1 MKKTIKVN
9 LGGIVFQLDEDAY
22 DLLREYLDR
31 LEARFSQLAGG
42 NEILNDIEVRM
53 AELFSL
59 RLTSEREVVNLTDAR
74 EVTAIMGDPAEIG
87 DGEEEPEVESTT
99 TQSGSYRRR
108 RRFYRDPDN
117 QVIGGV
123 CSGLGAYFNL
133 DPVIIRVLFVMF
145 TLAYGTGLLV
155 YLILWIGMPEARTS
169 AEKLEMHGEEINVL
183 NIERRVRQDYDDR
196 EFLQSGSEG
205 RSGRGRGAGDFITRL
220 ARGLVKAALIF
231 TKIILGFVALILLIT
246 GITILVALVSVV
258 FGGQAW
264 FIDPQFGFSGYALNE
279 ILGFFVNPAT
289 ATLAVIAMFIILL
302 VPLIILIMGFLRL
315 VFNIRFQTR
324 TIGWSAFGV
333 WVIALI
339 LLIVM
344 GTRETI
350 RFASESRVEE
360 ETPLEIPV
368 GKALNITTF
377 PFSEDALDE
386 VPHFNYHNE
395 FWILREQSDSL
406 SLLIRP
412 RVTLKASVDTT
423 TSVEVIRIS
432 RGTDASAAR
441 RYAREIDYNF
451 QLRDTLLALDPVFRL
466 DRRSRFQ
473 AQEIRVVVKVPIGTT
488 VYLDSQLKELLYAV
502 KNTEDTWSSNLVGR
516 EWVMTPDGLSLVLS
530 R

>member
-99 TQSGSYRRR
+99 THSGSYRRR

-196 EFLQSGSEG
+196 EFLQSGSE
-205 RSGRGRGAGDFITRL
+205 
-220 ARGLVKAALIF
+220 
-231 TKIILGFVALILLIT
+231 
-246 GITILVALVSVV
+246 
-258 FGGQAW
+258 
-264 FIDPQFGFSGYALNE
+264 
-279 ILGFFVNPAT
+279 
-289 ATLAVIAMFIILL
+289 
-302 VPLIILIMGFLRL
+302 
-315 VFNIRFQTR
+315 
-324 TIGWSAFGV
+324 
-333 WVIALI
+333 
-339 LLIVM
+339 
-344 GTRETI
+344 
-350 RFASESRVEE
+350 
-360 ETPLEIPV
+360 
-368 GKALNITTF
+368 
-377 PFSEDALDE
+377 
-386 VPHFNYHNE
+386 
-395 FWILREQSDSL
+395 
-406 SLLIRP
+406 
-412 RVTLKASVDTT
+412 
-423 TSVEVIRIS
+423 
-432 RGTDASAAR
+432 
-441 RYAREIDYNF
+441 
-451 QLRDTLLALDPVFRL
+451 
-466 DRRSRFQ
+466 
-473 AQEIRVVVKVPIGTT
+473 
-488 VYLDSQLKELLYAV
+488 
-502 KNTEDTWSSNLVGR
+502 
-516 EWVMTPDGLSLVLS
+516 
-530 R
+530 

>member
-99 TQSGSYRRR
+99 THSGSYRRR

-205 RSGRGRGAGDFITRL
+205 RSGRGRGAG
-220 ARGLVKAALIF
+220 
-231 TKIILGFVALILLIT
+231 
-246 GITILVALVSVV
+246 
-258 FGGQAW
+258 
-264 FIDPQFGFSGYALNE
+264 
-279 ILGFFVNPAT
+279 
-289 ATLAVIAMFIILL
+289 
-302 VPLIILIMGFLRL
+302 
-315 VFNIRFQTR
+315 
-324 TIGWSAFGV
+324 
-333 WVIALI
+333 
-339 LLIVM
+339 
-344 GTRETI
+344 
-350 RFASESRVEE
+350 
-360 ETPLEIPV
+360 
-368 GKALNITTF
+368 
-377 PFSEDALDE
+377 
-386 VPHFNYHNE
+386 
-395 FWILREQSDSL
+395 
-406 SLLIRP
+406 
-412 RVTLKASVDTT
+412 
-423 TSVEVIRIS
+423 
-432 RGTDASAAR
+432 
-441 RYAREIDYNF
+441 
-451 QLRDTLLALDPVFRL
+451 
-466 DRRSRFQ
+466 
-473 AQEIRVVVKVPIGTT
+473 
-488 VYLDSQLKELLYAV
+488 
-502 KNTEDTWSSNLVGR
+502 
-516 EWVMTPDGLSLVLS
+516 
-530 R
+530 